1 MADSS
6 KATAAAKGLGTMGLA
21 AIVVSSMVG
30 GGVYSLPQN
39 MAAAAGAGAV
49 IIAWIITGIGIFFI
63 ANSFKILAAA
73 RPNLTAGIY
82 MYSKDGFGEYAGF
95 TIAWGYW
102 LCQIFGNV
110 GYAVIT
116 MDALNY
122 FFPGYFTGGNNIESI
137 IGGSILI
144 WVFNFVV
151 LKGVQQASIMNVIGT
166 IGKIVPL
173 AVFIIALVVVFKW
186 DQFTFD
192 FWGHMTGHGESNL
205 GGLGGQIK
213 GTMLVTLWAFIGIE
227 GAVVLSARA
236 KSQKDVGRATI
247 LGFAGGLLV
256 FVLLSVLPYGFMTQA
271 QLAGVPNPSTAGVL
285 EAVVGKWGAMLMNVG
300 LLIAILSS
308 WLSWTMITAELPYQ
322 AAKDGSFP
330 KQFARENKNGSA
342 SVSLW
347 VTSSLMQLAMIMVF
361 FSNNAWNTML
371 SITGVMVLP
380 PYLASTAYLW
390 KISQDG
396 RLKEENPSLKTG
408 RTFALLS
415 GVLGSIFALW
425 LIYAAGLQYLLMS
438 VIFLACGI
446 PFYVWSRL
454 ENSQKIFNKF
464 EAVGAAAMVA
474 VALIAVYM
482 MLWGN
487 LLGSSPSPS
496 AAPAPAVQT
505 TSASAADDGKGKST
519 KDAPAPLTK
528 RHGEK
533 VLIKVNSTNQ

>member
-1 MADSS
+1 M
-6 KATAAAKGLGTMGLA
+6 
-21 AIVVSSMVG
+21 
-30 GGVYSLPQN
+30 
-39 MAAAAGAGAV
+39 

-247 LGFAGGLLV
+247 LGFCPAFCPALRLHDAGPAGRRSQSVYCRRFGGRSRQMGRDAHECGPAYSDSIELAVLDNDYRRTALPGGEGR
-256 FVLLSVLPYGFMTQA
+256 FVPV
-271 QLAGVPNPSTAGVL
+271 
-285 EAVVGKWGAMLMNVG
+285 
-300 LLIAILSS
+300 AIR
-308 WLSWTMITAELPYQ
+308 Q
-322 AAKDGSFP
+322 
-330 KQFARENKNGSA
+330 
-342 SVSLW
+342 
-347 VTSSLMQLAMIMVF
+347 
-361 FSNNAWNTML
+361 
-371 SITGVMVLP
+371 
-380 PYLASTAYLW
+380 
-390 KISQDG
+390 
-396 RLKEENPSLKTG
+396 
-408 RTFALLS
+408 
-415 GVLGSIFALW
+415 
-425 LIYAAGLQYLLMS
+425 
-438 VIFLACGI
+438 
-446 PFYVWSRL
+446 
-454 ENSQKIFNKF
+454 
-464 EAVGAAAMVA
+464 
-474 VALIAVYM
+474 
-482 MLWGN
+482 
-487 LLGSSPSPS
+487 
-496 AAPAPAVQT
+496 
-505 TSASAADDGKGKST
+505 
-519 KDAPAPLTK
+519 
-528 RHGEK
+528 GE
-533 VLIKVNSTNQ
+533 

>member
-1 MADSS
+1 
-6 KATAAAKGLGTMGLA
+6 MGLA

-390 KISQDG
+390 KISSERKLDSVVPG
-396 RLKEENPSLKTG
+396 VG
-408 RTFALLS
+408 IGVGIALAS
-415 GVLGSIFALW
+415 GVIGSLFAVW
-425 LIYAAGLQYLLMS
+425 LIYAAGLKYLLLS
-438 VIFLACGI
+438 CIFLALGI
-446 PFYVWSRL
+446 PVFIWAKRQRGL
-454 ENSQKIFNKF
+454 KPFTDAEK
-464 EAVGAAAMVA
+464 VGAGVLAA
-474 VALIAVYM
+474 IAVCAVILM
-482 MLWGN
+482 ATGTIS
-487 LLGSSPSPS
+487 LGSSP
-496 AAPAPAVQT
+496 APAP
-505 TSASAADDGKGKST
+505 SSSS
-519 KDAPAPLTK
+519 APAQVEVAPMTK
-528 RHGEK
+528 RHGHS
-533 VLIKVNSTNQ
+533 VLIHDTVKAEDMKEAAEAAMQP